1 LIAHKKY
8 CINKQPQEKP
18 TKHIIWNTPM
28 ILYIAEKPSLGR
40 ALAEA
45 LPKPHR
51 KGDGFITVGDG
62 DVVSWCIGHLLEQ
75 AEPDAYHPDYKKW
88 NVAHLPIIPQEWK
101 LEAKAKTKKQ
111 LSILK
116 KLIKQAKVLVN
127 VGDPDREGQLLVD
140 EVIHYAGTSKTKM
153 AAAKRCLI
161 SDLNPTAVKK
171 SLGNLRDNSEFIP
184 LAASALA
191 RARADWLYGMN
202 MTRLCTVQGQQ
213 SGFKGVL
220 SIGRVQTPLLG
231 LVVKRDDD
239 IRHFTAKPFYEL
251 VVTLATG
258 NTPNDASAYAF
269 NAKWKPSDA
278 CEDYMDDEG
287 RVLSRKL
294 VENVASR
301 VIEQT
306 GSIVNFTAKIKKQ
319 PPPLPY
325 NLSSLQI
332 DAAKRFGLSAKDV
345 LDSCQQLYEKHK
357 LITYPRSDCRY
368 LPKGHFNE
376 ADKVV
381 RAIDSN
387 TTTLSDMISA
397 CNTQQKS
404 KAWNDKKVSAH
415 HAIIPTCKQH
425 TASALGRNENQIY
438 QLIARQYLLQFLPH
452 VEYRDVQVDANIAGG
467 LFIAKRKEMIDLG
480 WKKFIPSKPIKKSTD
495 ASAEKSV
502 SQDEDFS
509 HHVMPTLKKGEP
521 LHCTHTDIIDK
532 HTSPPKHFTDA
543 SLLSAMTGISRYVN
557 DPDIRKTLRETD
569 GLGTEATRAG
579 IIELLF
585 SRDYLMRKGKDIHA
599 TEIGQQLINNLP
611 DCVALPDMTAQW
623 ECQLNAIS
631 QRQLA
636 YPQFMHAMT
645 QSLNALIHATSG
657 VIFYG
662 LKGKGKKQSKAFAKR
677 HYKKKPKRASSTMT

>member
-1 LIAHKKY
+1 
-8 CINKQPQEKP
+8 
-18 TKHIIWNTPM
+18 M

-51 KGDGFITVGDG
+51 KGDGFITVGNG

-101 LEAKAKTKKQ
+101 LTAKAKTKKQ
-111 LSILK
+111 LSVLK
-116 KLIKQAKVLVN
+116 KLIKQSKVLVN
-127 VGDPDREGQLLVD
+127 VGDPDREGQILVD
-140 EVIHYAGTSKTKM
+140 EVIHYSGTSKAKI

-161 SDLNPTAVKK
+161 SDLNPLAVKK
-171 SLGNLRDNSEFIP
+171 ALENLRDNREFIP

-202 MTRLCTVQGQQ
+202 MTRLCTLQGQQ
-213 SGFKGVL
+213 SGFNGVL

-231 LVVKRDDD
+231 LVVKRDHE

-251 VVTLATG
+251 VVALSTG
-258 NTPNDASAYAF
+258 DSPNDLSAYAF

-278 CEDYMDDEG
+278 CADYTDDEG

-368 LPKGHFNE
+368 LPKDHFSE
-376 ADKVV
+376 AAKVIG
-381 RAIDSN
+381 AIDNN
-387 TTTLSDMISA
+387 TNTLHDTIAA

-404 KAWNDKKVSAH
+404 KAWNDKKISAH
-415 HAIIPTCKQH
+415 HAIIPTQKQLKG
-425 TASALGRNENQIY
+425 SALGRNESNIY

-452 VEYRDVQVDANIAGG
+452 FEYREVQVDANIAGG
-467 LFIAKRKEMIDLG
+467 LFIAKRKEVIDLG
-480 WKKFIPSKPIKKSTD
+480 WKKAIPKPTTKKQGTIK
-495 ASAEKSV
+495 EN
-502 SQDEDFS
+502 EFS
-509 HHVMPTLKKGEP
+509 NSVMPTLKKGDP
-521 LHCTHTDIIDK
+521 LHCTNTQIIDK
-532 HTSPPKHFTDA
+532 QTSPPKHFNDA
-543 SLLSAMTGISRYVN
+543 SLLSAMTGIARYVN

-599 TEIGQQLINNLP
+599 TEIGQQLINSLP
-611 DCVALPDMTAQW
+611 DCVAQPDMTAQW
-623 ECQLNAIS
+623 ESQLNDIS
-631 QRQLA
+631 QRKLA

-645 QSLNALIHATSG
+645 QHLNALITATSG

-662 LKGKGKKQSKAFAKR
+662 LKGKGKAFVKRRRKRKAKA
-677 HYKKKPKRASSTMT
+677 A